1 MNKCFFLLP
10 ALAVLLNCSGAD
22 LRLDVRGLPE
32 KGAVRPISAGCT
44 VSTVVRGEDKIRTV
58 IIPPGNGWKPFEV
71 KIDTSGVPSL
81 ILVFRSTN
89 DTAMLLDDIS
99 VSGGTLANGTFETF
113 SGKGR
118 FGAWKSGKTS
128 IVTDPRLVRSGKA
141 AARVRYKEM
150 ITQTVKVT
158 APEVTVRGFVRYE
171 TAPEAAAVQK
181 LPKGANIV
189 FDPTMDKTI
198 PLVISVGR
206 LELHP
211 TFENCSVY
219 INRLPAERGK
229 KLKAAFFFR
238 KQGTKAFQEALP
250 PSEIR
255 QENAWRGSLLFLE
268 ENTPYDFKA
277 VITGEGNYRNEIKG
291 SFRTLNSKVPFETC
305 VIPAGPMKTPIR
317 SGTPG
322 KYIRYTSNGAT
333 VTAPG
338 PETFAVFNLE
348 KKENI
353 IFDNMVI
360 DARGAQIVFNLLDSK
375 NIIIRNCEIFNFG
388 RDAVGTVRYGVDE
401 YYSGGARGKDGK
413 LLYDDL
419 AFKLVKTRNVLIER
433 CLVHDPVFSAQTWV
447 HAHPSGPGCLKVT
460 DTRGTVVRWND
471 FAGRDKARFID
482 HIIGPPNTAL
492 RGGFGRDADVY
503 GNLMVFSNDD
513 GAELEGG
520 GMNIRCYGNRIE
532 GVLSGIS
539 TGPIS
544 LGPTY
549 VMANLFTNPGD
560 DTGRGG
566 QAYKNGGGKA
576 GMCHTRGTLY
586 LLHNTVSDT
595 WPGTYG
601 VGNFSIPHKDYYPVC
616 KAYLRNNILRA
627 SGPFF
632 HRLWPTFKTD
642 CDGDLLER
650 IDVPDATP
658 EQIKTWKERS
668 AEYIRQAGIERHAI
682 RGKAAFQAPRRGNYA
697 LKLGTPGCN
706 AAMKVNNFHLRNIGA
721 YEGYAGE
728 WFPKRPLDLTGDRTE
743 LHWGKGD
750 ASARTFTVTPG
761 KSLKGRFRIFCSD
774 GFFTVT
780 PAAGTFVP
788 GKKLNFTVELD
799 PSAMKEPKRYSGVIL
814 VRSAEG
820 FSYPVT
826 LFADRRIPPQEAI
839 ADPVRFVRAK
849 RISAK
854 GGTQTYEV
862 TVSEEAPWFL
872 MARGKVLSP
881 KTKGKLT
888 FEFGDLKG
896 DDLLVPLK
904 WSGGMMTLRGAEFSR
919 LRPVYL
925 KKGRNTFTF
934 RNLKDVAV
942 DEVILTREPETLV
955 RNRDYPVLIG
965 K

>member
-1 MNKCFFLLP
+1 MKKRFLLL
-10 ALAVLLNCSGAD
+10 LASFVLLNSFGAD

-32 KGAVRPISAGCT
+32 KGTVKPLSPGCT
-44 VSTVVRGEDKIRTV
+44 VSTVVRGEGKIRTV
-58 IIPPGNGWKPFEV
+58 IIPPGNDWKPFEV
-71 KIDTSGVPSL
+71 KIDPSGVPSL

-89 DTAMLLDDIS
+89 DTAMLLDDIT
-99 VSGGTLANGTFETF
+99 VSGGTLANGNFENV

-118 FGAWKSGKTS
+118 FAGWKSGRTS
-128 IVTDPRLVRSGKA
+128 IVTDPKLVRSGKA

-150 ITQTVKVT
+150 LTQTVKVT
-158 APEVTVRGFVRYE
+158 APEVAVRGFVRYE
-171 TAPEAAAVQK
+171 IAPKAAAVQK
-181 LPKGANIV
+181 LPKDANVV

-211 TFENCSVY
+211 TFENCGVY

-250 PSEIR
+250 PSEVK

-277 VITGEGNYRNEIKG
+277 VITGEGNYRDEVKG
-291 SFRTLNSKVPFETC
+291 TFRTLNSRVPFETC

-317 SGTPG
+317 SGKPG
-322 KYIRYTSNGAT
+322 KYVRYTSNGAT

-338 PETFAVFNLE
+338 KGILAVFDLTD
-348 KKENI
+348 KENI

-360 DARGAQIVFNLLDSK
+360 DARGAQIVFNLLNSK

-388 RDAVGTVRYGVDE
+388 RDAVGTVLYGVDE

-419 AFKLVKTRNVLIER
+419 AFKLVKTQNVLIEK

-560 DTGRGG
+560 DTGTGG
-566 QAYKNGGGKA
+566 QAYKNGGGKT
-576 GMCHTRGTLY
+576 GTCHTRGTLY

-595 WPGTYG
+595 WPGRYG
-601 VGNFSIPHKDYYPVC
+601 VGNFSLPHKDYYPVC
-616 KAYLRNNILRA
+616 KAYLRNNILR
-627 SGPFF
+627 SSRTFF

-650 IDVPDATP
+650 LEEPGADP
-658 EQIKTWKERS
+658 EQVKIWLERDDAYIK
-668 AEYIRQAGIERHAI
+668 QADIEHHAV

-697 LKLGTPGCN
+697 LKPGTPGFN
-706 AAMKVNNFHLRNIGA
+706 AAMKVNNFHLKHIGA
-721 YEGYAGE
+721 YEGFAGE

-750 ASARTFTVTPG
+750 ASARSFTVTPG
-761 KSLKGRFRIFCSD
+761 KSLKGRFKVFCSD
-774 GFFTVT
+774 RFFTVT
-780 PAAGTFVP
+780 PAGGTFVP
-788 GKKLNFTVELD
+788 GKKLNFTVRLD

-820 FSYPVT
+820 LSYPVT
-826 LFADRRIPPQEAI
+826 LFADRRVSPQEAM
-839 ADPVRFVRAK
+839 ADPARFVRAK
-849 RISAK
+849 RTSAAGK
-854 GGTQTYEV
+854 SQCYEV
-862 TVSEEAPWFL
+862 TVSEAGPWFML
-872 MARGKVLSP
+872 VKGRIAKGMGKGKVEFVFD
-881 KTKGKLT
+881 GK
-888 FEFGDLKG
+888 KSS
-896 DDLLVPLK
+896 DLLVLIPYT
-904 WSGGMMTLRGAEFSR
+904 GGMMTLRGAEFGR
-919 LRPVYL
+919 LRPVNL
-925 KKGRNTFTF
+925 KAGRNTFEF
-934 RNLKDVAV
+934 RNLKDVSVEGA
-942 DEVILTREPETLV
+942 ILTREPETLV
-955 RNRDYPVLIG
+955 RNRDYPVLTG